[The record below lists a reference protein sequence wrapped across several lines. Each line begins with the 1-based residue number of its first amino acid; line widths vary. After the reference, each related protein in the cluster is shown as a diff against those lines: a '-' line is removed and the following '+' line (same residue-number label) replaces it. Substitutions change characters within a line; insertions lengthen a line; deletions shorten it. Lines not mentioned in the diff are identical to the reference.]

1 MNPLLIELPEQLI
14 TERLII
20 RPPRVG
26 DGAHVNDAIRES
38 IDEIRPW
45 MPWAK
50 ETPSVEQT
58 EENIRR
64 SVARFI
70 TREDL
75 RLQIHLRDGTFVGSS
90 GLHRMDWNVPKFE
103 IGYWCRTSLA
113 GRGYITEAVDA
124 IQRFAFESLKANRV
138 EIHMDERNVRS
149 RGIPER
155 LKFPLEGILRNFE
168 RANDGTLRDSR
179 IYAKTAIGS

>member
-1 MNPLLIELPEQLI
+1 
-14 TERLII
+14 
-20 RPPRVG
+20 
-26 DGAHVNDAIRES
+26 ES

-58 EENIRR
+58 EENIRQ
-64 SVARFI
+64 SAARFI

-113 GRGYITEAVDA
+113 GRGYITEAVA
-124 IQRFAFESLKANRV
+124 EISRFAFESLKANRV
-138 EIHMDERNVRS
+138 EIRCDERNVRS
-149 RGIPER
+149 QR
-155 LKFPLEGILRNFE
+155 
-168 RANDGTLRDSR
+168 
-179 IYAKTAIGS
+179 